1 MNVGIDT
8 KSLDVLPLNLVASS
22 LADLDAAIEES
33 TMAVREKVG
42 ERTVMKEIVS
52 KKKKTNWFWTPWNW
66 GTERYETF
74 KETKPVTESVYE
86 SVDYVDMQAFSD
98 AYLDPFVN
106 HIQESTDKSLTH
118 VKNETER
125 LKKYLKEK
133 LAEIDDLLKQ
143 KLSDLKNKQTESQLK
158 QEEVAK
164 KEADLKWLLK
174 MEQSINE
181 IINF

>member
-1 MNVGIDT
+1 
-8 KSLDVLPLNLVASS
+8 
-22 LADLDAAIEES
+22 
-33 TMAVREKVG
+33 
-42 ERTVMKEIVS
+42 
-52 KKKKTNWFWTPWNW
+52 
-66 GTERYETF
+66 
-74 KETKPVTESVYE
+74 
-86 SVDYVDMQAFSD
+86 MQAFSD

-118 VKNETER
+118 VKSETER

-143 KLSDLKNKQTESQLK
+143 KLSDLKNKQSESQLK